1 MNLEKIV
8 KTLKDYFKTD
18 NIPNPHNYP
27 ESFLFY
33 VTIYQYLKRE
43 RK

>member
-1 MNLEKIV
+1 MSLDKIV

-27 ESFLFY
+27 ESFMFY
-33 VTIYQYLKRE
+33 VTIYKYLKRE